1 MVLIIFVIPS
11 LLGISYEIG
20 LHLSEAKTI
29 ALELEF
35 ALVLEFALA
44 LEQDIN

>member
-11 LLGISYEIG
+11 LLGISYEVG

-29 ALELEF
+29 ALELALEF
-35 ALVLEFALA
+35 ALVH
-44 LEQDIN
+44 DIN

>member
-11 LLGISYEIG
+11 LLGISYEVD

-29 ALELEF
+29 TLEL
-35 ALVLEFALA
+35 ALA
-44 LEQDIN
+44 LELDFK